1 MVPAFVLSPAG
12 NYYSEGQSSLSWLY
26 FHYPR
31 TLESR
36 TRLMMCGSYLLIE
49 AVLKILF
56 LWKKMKP
63 TMILSM
69 LMNLLAPVLNPIFL
83 QFILLPVAAD
93 DHLGSAFKVLA
104 GVNVFFVLQ
113 DGITFELL
121 LLSFSLNPKNKLSKI
136 KNNLI
141 SIRGVLVILL
151 STVLPLL
158 NTRFLCILA
167 QLLYFCLPLLT
178 ICKPFPIQIA

>member
-1 MVPAFVLSPAG
+1 
-12 NYYSEGQSSLSWLY
+12 
-26 FHYPR
+26 
-31 TLESR
+31 
-36 TRLMMCGSYLLIE
+36 MMCGCYLLVE
-49 AVLKILF
+49 ALLKVLFIQKQ
-56 LWKKMKP
+56 MKP

-69 LMNLLAPVLNPIFL
+69 LMNLLAPILNPVFL
-83 QFILLPVAAD
+83 QFLLLPVTAG
-93 DHLGSAFKVLA
+93 DHLGFGLKVLA
-104 GVNVFFVLQ
+104 GVNMFFVLQ

-121 LLSFSLNPKNKLSKI
+121 LFTFSLNPRNKLSKI

-158 NTRFLCILA
+158 STPFACSVV

-178 ICKPFPIQIA
+178 IRKSCPIQIAWSGPSSTTTSSPGKFICS